1 MPKIDV
7 NDAKKLAKLS
17 RLEFSDQE
25 LEKFVVDFGQILD
38 YMDLINKVNTDKVD
52 LFEKAID
59 AKNDLRKDEIKQSYS
74 QQEILENAPQSEDGT
89 FIVPITVE
97 EGGQ

>member
-25 LEKFVVDFGQILD
+25 LEKFVVEFGQILD
-38 YMDLINKVNTDKVD
+38 YMDLINKINTDKVD

-59 AKNDLRKDEIKQSYS
+59 AKNDLRKDQIKQSFS

-97 EGGQ
+97 EGGE

>member
-25 LEKFVVDFGQILD
+25 LEKFVVEFGQILD
-38 YMDLINKVNTDKVD
+38 YMDLINKINTDKVD

-59 AKNDLRKDEIKQSYS
+59 AKNDLRKDQIKPSFS

-97 EGGQ
+97 EGGA